1 MAPKTR
7 SAGLITPPKSKPNK
21 EIYTT
26 RQRVRF
32 YDAWDNREPGTSLRQ
47 FCLSHQPGLGTASRW
62 LHQRDT
68 LGSPS
73 YHRIR
78 RLSQKL
84 GRPPKVSEK
93 QCKMLVSPSKNP
105 VRDQMLE
112 AQIEHHKLEV
122 TRRSLTSRLKA
133 CTKRARRF
141 KQAYV
146 KKEISGPN
154 RKKREDY
161 SREHKDKTIHDFW
174 QYIYFTDEAHID
186 LSS

>member
-7 SAGLITPPKSKPNK
+7 SAGPVTPPKTKLNK
-21 EIYTT
+21 DIYTT

-32 YDAWDNREPGTSLRQ
+32 YDAWDKREPGTSLRQ
-47 FCLSHQPGLGTASRW
+47 FCVSHKHALGTASRW

-78 RLSQKL
+78 KLSQKL
-84 GRPPKVSEK
+84 GRRPKVSKE
-93 QCKMLVSPSKNP
+93 QCEMLVSPSKNP

-112 AQIEHHKLEV
+112 AQIEHHKLGV
-122 TRRSLTSRLKA
+122 SRRSLTSRLKA
-133 CTKRARRF
+133 YTKRARRF

-161 SREHKDKTIHDFW
+161 G
-174 QYIYFTDEAHID
+174 
-186 LSS
+186 